1 MLGGVGLACV
11 VFAPLGVATGFAAAV
26 FLSLAYEWTHYL
38 IHTDYMPRTRFYRS
52 LWRGHR
58 LHHYRNENYWFGV
71 TNHLG
76 DRVLGTNPAK
86 DAVPVSAT
94 ARTLAA

>member
-1 MLGGVGLACV
+1 MLGAIGLACV
-11 VFAPLGVATGFAAAV
+11 IFAPLGVATGFAAAAI
-26 FLSLAYEWTHYL
+26 LSLGYEWTHYL
-38 IHTDYMPRTRFYRS
+38 IHTDYAPKTRFYRS

-71 TNHLG
+71 TNHFG

-86 DAVPVSAT
+86 DAVPVSPT